1 MLTSGKK
8 RSEERR
14 EVKYEEKYTY
24 YMTKETYFMTKE
36 PYTRREVKHD
46 EK

>member
-1 MLTSGKK
+1 LSA
-8 RSEERR
+8 RR